1 LTTFA
6 GGFIVLPDPL
16 DINADDLNF
25 NNMKTIYITLIV
37 LAILYGV
44 TMAYSY
50 YKDKRDAQMVGKRKK
65 NEFYY

>member
-16 DINADDLNF
+16 DINVDDLNF
-25 NNMKTIYITLIV
+25 DNMKTIYITLIV